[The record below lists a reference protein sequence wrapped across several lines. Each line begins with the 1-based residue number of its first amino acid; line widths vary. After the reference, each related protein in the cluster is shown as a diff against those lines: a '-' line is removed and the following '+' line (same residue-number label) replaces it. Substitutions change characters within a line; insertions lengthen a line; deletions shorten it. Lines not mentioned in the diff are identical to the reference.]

1 MTALSDSLYLDVE
14 RLRKAL
20 KDHPFVTQL
29 HYRARLGST
38 NDLAKLHAGKG
49 APEGILVVTDE
60 QTAGRGRLG
69 RSWWAPPGAALLASL
84 LFRPAL
90 APERLQQLT
99 ILCALAAAD
108 AIAGATAL
116 TVDLKWPND
125 LLIRGRKVAGLLSE
139 IGFKGD
145 EPDFVVMGLGMNVNV
160 DLSAAPP
167 LMAPA
172 TSLQL
177 ELDRPV
183 DRITLLTDYVDQVAR
198 RYRRLQAGAS
208 PYQEWAARLIT
219 IGQSVTA
226 QQGEQA
232 LTGTVTGV
240 DAEGALLLGTPDGQ
254 THRLLAADVTLQKT
268 PADLDEPETPDCI

>member
-1 MTALSDSLYLDVE
+1 MTVLSVPLYLDVE
-14 RLRKAL
+14 RLRKVL
-20 KDHPFVTQL
+20 KDHSFVTQVY
-29 HYRARLGST
+29 YRAQLSST
-38 NDLAKLHAGKG
+38 NDLAKFHAGKG
-49 APEGILVVTDE
+49 APEGVLVVTDE

-69 RSWWAPPGAALLASL
+69 RSWWAPPGAALLTSL

-90 APERLQQLT
+90 AAERMQQLT
-99 ILCALAAAD
+99 MLCALAAAD
-108 AIAGATAL
+108 AITRVTGL

-125 LLIRGRKVAGLLSE
+125 LLIGGRKVAGLLSE
-139 IGFKGD
+139 AGFKGG
-145 EPDFVVMGLGMNVNV
+145 EPDFVVVGMGLNV
-160 DLSAAPP
+160 DVDFSAMSP

-177 ELDRPV
+177 ETGRYV
-183 DRITLLTDYVDQVAR
+183 DRVTLLTDYVDQVAR

-240 DAEGALLLGTPDGQ
+240 NAEGALLLGTPDGQ
-254 THRLLAADVTLQKT
+254 THRLLAADVTLRKAS
-268 PADLDEPETPDCI
+268 ADLDNPERRDRI